1 MQRTKNLCSFCHE
14 YQIFIPVM
22 NICHEYQNLTSIFH
36 FCHFCHKYQNLNQ
49 KEKFWKGQGRV
60 EGDENDREKAE
71 RGMGGG
77 EGGCTSGAPLPSW
90 YESYLMRRRM

>member
-22 NICHEYQNLTSIFH
+22 NICHEYQNL
-36 FCHFCHKYQNLNQ
+36 NQ

-71 RGMGGG
+71 RGRGGSG
-77 EGGCTSGAPLPSW
+77 GGCTSGAPLPSW